1 MSSTYLLELLRSMHY
16 PENNV
21 ITFIHIDI
29 ACMHPLNP
37 ALPVCLSLSVCLC
50 PIYIFSG
57 IIISHPIL
65 ISVSQSDLS
74 NRAIVIV

>member
-1 MSSTYLLELLRSMHY
+1 MSSTYLELLRSMHY

-37 ALPVCLSLSVCLC
+37 ALPVCLSLSVCLSL
-50 PIYIFSG
+50 PHLYLQWHHHLS
-57 IIISHPIL
+57 SHPHL
-65 ISVSQSDLS
+65 CLTV
-74 NRAIVIV
+74 